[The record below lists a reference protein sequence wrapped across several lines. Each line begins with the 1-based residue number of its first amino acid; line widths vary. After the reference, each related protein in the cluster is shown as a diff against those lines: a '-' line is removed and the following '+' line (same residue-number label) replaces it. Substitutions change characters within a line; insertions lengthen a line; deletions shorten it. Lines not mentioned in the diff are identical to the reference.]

1 MSFYDDIRTNIK
13 ILVPILNNTS
23 SSSIVNRIISTVAS
37 VLNIVKLEI
46 SNSEQTVESSARSL
60 KVMGRQYYIDTA
72 LAFQYGASLTIV
84 DSQTYRYLRFATI
97 NPDQQII
104 KQLAISSTDNGL
116 IVMKVAKIDNDGY
129 ITPLLA
135 GELQSFSDYMNS
147 FLPLG
152 FQMQITSA
160 APAILNCTSLY
171 IRYSKEYSLSVIWQ
185 QIGEVLLSFQ
195 AALRGDD
202 PLYVN
207 DIESAIKSAPGI
219 RDAYFNNISVTDSS
233 EEEPITPVNG
243 QITIPA
249 GYFNFARELVEM
261 QSVNPGEPT
270 GKNDI
275 YISPV

>member
-1 MSFYDDIRTNIK
+1 
-13 ILVPILNNTS
+13 
-23 SSSIVNRIISTVAS
+23 
-37 VLNIVKLEI
+37 
-46 SNSEQTVESSARSL
+46 
-60 KVMGRQYYIDTA
+60 MGRQYYIDTA

-84 DSQTYRYLRFATI
+84 DPQTYRYGYATI

-160 APAILNCTSLY
+160 EPAVLNCTSLY
-171 IRYSKEYSLSVIWQ
+171 IRYSKEYSLSVITQ
-185 QIGEVLLSFQ
+185 QIKDVFLSFQ
-195 AALRGDD
+195 AYLRSDD

-207 DIESAIKSAPGI
+207 DIESAIKSAPGV

-233 EEEPITPVNG
+233 KEDPITPVNG

-261 QSVNPGEPT
+261 QSVNPVEPT

-275 YISPV
+275 YISAV

>member
-1 MSFYDDIRTNIK
+1 MSFFEDIRINLQK
-13 ILVPILNNTS
+13 IAPVLNNTS
-23 SSSIVNRIISTVAS
+23 ASSIVNRIISTVAS
-37 VLNIVKLEI
+37 VLNIIELEI
-46 SNSEQTVESSARSL
+46 SNSEHTVEHSARTL
-60 KVMGRQYYIDTA
+60 KIMGRQYYIDTA
-72 LAFQYGASLTIV
+72 LAFQYGSSLTIV
-84 DSQTYRYLRFATI
+84 DPQTYRYGYATI
-97 NPDQQII
+97 DPTQQII

-116 IVMKVAKIDNDGY
+116 IVLKVAKIDDEGY
-129 ITPLLA
+129 IARLTSD
-135 GELQSFSDYMNS
+135 ELQSFSDYMNS

-171 IRYSKEYSLSVIWQ
+171 IRYSKEYSLSVIRQ
-185 QIGEVLLSFQ
+185 QIGEALLSFQ

>member
-1 MSFYDDIRTNIK
+1 MSFFEDIRINLQK
-13 ILVPILNNTS
+13 IAPVLNNTS
-23 SSSIVNRIISTVAS
+23 ASSIVNRIISTVAS
-37 VLNIVKLEI
+37 VLNIIELEI
-46 SNSEQTVESSARSL
+46 SNSEHTVEHSARTL
-60 KVMGRQYYIDTA
+60 KIMGRQYYIDTA
-72 LAFQYGASLTIV
+72 VAFQYGSSLTIV
-84 DSQTYRYLRFATI
+84 DPQTYRYGYATI
-97 NPDQQII
+97 DPTQQII

-116 IVMKVAKIDNDGY
+116 IVLKVAKVDDEGY
-129 ITPLLA
+129 IARLTSD
-135 GELQSFSDYMNS
+135 ELQSFSDYMNS

-171 IRYSKEYSLSVIWQ
+171 IRYSKEYSLSVIRQ

>member
-1 MSFYDDIRTNIK
+1 MSFFEDIRINLQK
-13 ILVPILNNTS
+13 IAPVLNNTS
-23 SSSIVNRIISTVAS
+23 ASSIVNRIISTVAS
-37 VLNIVKLEI
+37 VLNIIELEI
-46 SNSEQTVESSARSL
+46 SNSEHTVEHSARTL
-60 KVMGRQYYIDTA
+60 KIMGRQYYIDTA
-72 LAFQYGASLTIV
+72 VAFQYGSSLTIV
-84 DSQTYRYLRFATI
+84 DPQTYRYGYATI
-97 NPDQQII
+97 DPTQQII

-116 IVMKVAKIDNDGY
+116 IVLKVAKVDDEGY
-129 ITPLLA
+129 IARLTSD
-135 GELQSFSDYMNS
+135 ELQSFSDYMNS

-160 APAILNCTSLY
+160 EPAVLNCTSLY
-171 IRYSKEYSLSVIWQ
+171 IRYSKEYSLSVITQ
-185 QIGEVLLSFQ
+185 QIKDVFLSFQ
-195 AALRGDD
+195 ADLRGDD

-207 DIESAIKSAPGI
+207 DIESAIKSAPGV

-233 EEEPITPVNG
+233 EEDPITPVNG

-261 QSVNPGEPT
+261 QSVNPVEPT

>member
-1 MSFYDDIRTNIK
+1 MSFFEDIRINLQK
-13 ILVPILNNTS
+13 IAPVLNNTS
-23 SSSIVNRIISTVAS
+23 ASSIVNRIISTVAS

-84 DSQTYRYLRFATI
+84 DSRTYRYGYATI

-116 IVMKVAKIDNDGY
+116 IVLKVAKIDNDGY

-135 GELQSFSDYMNS
+135 GELQSFSDYMNN

-152 FQMQITSA
+152 FQMHITSTE
-160 APAILNCTSLY
+160 PAVLNCTSLY
-171 IRYSKEYSLSVIWQ
+171 IRYSKEYSLSVITQ
-185 QIGEVLLSFQ
+185 QIKDVFLSFQ
-195 AALRGDD
+195 AYLRGDD

-207 DIESAIKSAPGI
+207 DIESAIKSAPGV

-233 EEEPITPVNG
+233 KEDPITPVNG

-261 QSVNPGEPT
+261 QSVNPVEPT

>member
-1 MSFYDDIRTNIK
+1 MSFFEDIRINLQK
-13 ILVPILNNTS
+13 IAPVLNNTS
-23 SSSIVNRIISTVAS
+23 ASSIVNRIISTVAS
-37 VLNIVKLEI
+37 VLNIIELEI
-46 SNSEQTVESSARSL
+46 SNSEHTVEHSARTL
-60 KVMGRQYYIDTA
+60 KIMGRQYYIDTA
-72 LAFQYGASLTIV
+72 VAFQYGSSLTIV
-84 DSQTYRYLRFATI
+84 DPQTYRYGYATI
-97 NPDQQII
+97 DPTQQII

-116 IVMKVAKIDNDGY
+116 IVLKVAKVDDEGY
-129 ITPLLA
+129 IARLTSD
-135 GELQSFSDYMNS
+135 ELQSFSDYMNS

-261 QSVNPGEPT
+261 QSVNPVEPT

-275 YISPV
+275 YISAV

>member
-1 MSFYDDIRTNIK
+1 MSFFEDIRINLQK
-13 ILVPILNNTS
+13 IAPVLNNTS
-23 SSSIVNRIISTVAS
+23 ASSIVNRIISTVAS
-37 VLNIVKLEI
+37 VLNIIRLEI

-84 DSQTYRYLRFATI
+84 DPQTYRYGYATI

-160 APAILNCTSLY
+160 EPAVLNCTSLY
-171 IRYSKEYSLSVIWQ
+171 IRYSKEYSLSVITQ
-185 QIGEVLLSFQ
+185 QIKDVFLSFQ
-195 AALRGDD
+195 AYLRGDD

-207 DIESAIKSAPGI
+207 DIESAIKSAPGV

-233 EEEPITPVNG
+233 KEDPITPVNG

-249 GYFNFARELVEM
+249 GYFNFAHELVEM
-261 QSVNPGEPT
+261 QSVNPVEPT

-275 YISPV
+275 YISAV

>member
-1 MSFYDDIRTNIK
+1 MSFFEDIRINLQK
-13 ILVPILNNTS
+13 IAPVLNNTS
-23 SSSIVNRIISTVAS
+23 ASSIVNRIISTVAS
-37 VLNIVKLEI
+37 VLNIIELEI
-46 SNSEQTVESSARSL
+46 SNSEHTVEHSARTL
-60 KVMGRQYYIDTA
+60 KIMGRQYYIDTA
-72 LAFQYGASLTIV
+72 LAFQYGSSLTIV
-84 DSQTYRYLRFATI
+84 DPQTYRYGYATI

-160 APAILNCTSLY
+160 APAILNCTSFY
-171 IRYSKEYSLSVIWQ
+171 IRYSKEYSLSVITQ
-185 QIGEVLLSFQ
+185 QIKDVFLSFQ
-195 AALRGDD
+195 AYLRGDD

-207 DIESAIKSAPGI
+207 DIESAIKSAPGV

-233 EEEPITPVNG
+233 KEDPITPVNG

-261 QSVNPGEPT
+261 QSVNPVEPT

-275 YISPV
+275 YISAV

>member
-1 MSFYDDIRTNIK
+1 MSFFEDIRINLQK
-13 ILVPILNNTS
+13 IAPVLNNTS
-23 SSSIVNRIISTVAS
+23 ASSIVNRIISTVAS

-84 DSQTYRYLRFATI
+84 DPQTYRYGYATI

-135 GELQSFSDYMNS
+135 GELQSFVDYMNS

-152 FQMQITSA
+152 FQLQITSA
-160 APAILNCTSLY
+160 EPAVLNCTSLY
-171 IRYSKEYSLSVIWQ
+171 IRYSKEYSLSVITQ
-185 QIGEVLLSFQ
+185 QIEDVFLSFQ
-195 AALRGDD
+195 AYLRGDD

-207 DIESAIKSAPGI
+207 DIESAIKSAPGV

-233 EEEPITPVNG
+233 KEDPITPVNG

-261 QSVNPGEPT
+261 QSVNPVEPT

-275 YISPV
+275 YISAV

>member
-1 MSFYDDIRTNIK
+1 MSFFEDIRINLQK
-13 ILVPILNNTS
+13 IAPVLNNTS
-23 SSSIVNRIISTVAS
+23 ASSIVNRIISTVAS
-37 VLNIVKLEI
+37 VLNIIELEI
-46 SNSEQTVESSARSL
+46 SNSEHTVEHSARTL
-60 KVMGRQYYIDTA
+60 KIMGRQYYIDTA
-72 LAFQYGASLTIV
+72 LAFQYGSSLTIV
-84 DSQTYRYLRFATI
+84 DPQTYRYGYATI
-97 NPDQQII
+97 DPTQQII

-116 IVMKVAKIDNDGY
+116 IVLKVAKIDDEGY
-129 ITPLLA
+129 IARLTSD
-135 GELQSFSDYMNS
+135 ELQSFLDYMNS

-171 IRYSKEYSLSVIWQ
+171 IRYSKEYSLSVIRQ

-207 DIESAIKSAPGI
+207 DIESAIKSAPGV

-233 EEEPITPVNG
+233 EEDPITPVNG

>member
-1 MSFYDDIRTNIK
+1 
-13 ILVPILNNTS
+13 
-23 SSSIVNRIISTVAS
+23 
-37 VLNIVKLEI
+37 
-46 SNSEQTVESSARSL
+46 
-60 KVMGRQYYIDTA
+60 MGRQYYIDTA

-84 DSQTYRYLRFATI
+84 DPQTYRYGYATI

-160 APAILNCTSLY
+160 EPAVLNCTSLY
-171 IRYSKEYSLSVIWQ
+171 IRYSKEYSLSVITQ
-185 QIGEVLLSFQ
+185 QIKDVFLSFQ
-195 AALRGDD
+195 AYLRGDD

-207 DIESAIKSAPGI
+207 DIESAIKSAPGV

-233 EEEPITPVNG
+233 EEDPITPVNG

-261 QSVNPGEPT
+261 QSVNPVEPT

-275 YISPV
+275 YISAV

>member
-13 ILVPILNNTS
+13 ILVPNLNNTS

-37 VLNIVKLEI
+37 VLNIIRLEI

-84 DSQTYRYLRFATI
+84 DSQTYRYGYATI

-160 APAILNCTSLY
+160 EPAVLNCTSLY
-171 IRYSKEYSLSVIWQ
+171 IRYSKEYSLSVITQ
-185 QIGEVLLSFQ
+185 QIKDVFLSFQ
-195 AALRGDD
+195 AYLRGDA
-202 PLYVN
+202 LYVN
-207 DIESAIKSAPGI
+207 DIESAIKSAPGV

-233 EEEPITPVNG
+233 EEDPITPVNG

-261 QSVNPGEPT
+261 QSVNPVEPT

-275 YISPV
+275 YISAV

>member
-1 MSFYDDIRTNIK
+1 MSFFEDIRINLQK
-13 ILVPILNNTS
+13 IAPVLNNTS
-23 SSSIVNRIISTVAS
+23 ASSIVNRIISTVAS

-46 SNSEQTVESSARSL
+46 SNSEQTVESSARFL

-84 DSQTYRYLRFATI
+84 DPQTYRYGYATI

-160 APAILNCTSLY
+160 EPAVLNCTSLY
-171 IRYSKEYSLSVIWQ
+171 IRYSKEYSLSVITQ
-185 QIGEVLLSFQ
+185 QIKDVFLSFQ
-195 AALRGDD
+195 AYLRGDD

-207 DIESAIKSAPGI
+207 DIESAIKSAPGV

-233 EEEPITPVNG
+233 KEDPITPVNG

-249 GYFNFARELVEM
+249 GYFNFARELMEM
-261 QSVNPGEPT
+261 QSVNPVEPT

>member
-1 MSFYDDIRTNIK
+1 MSFFEDIRINLQK
-13 ILVPILNNTS
+13 IAPVLNNTS
-23 SSSIVNRIISTVAS
+23 ASSIVNRIISTVAS
-37 VLNIVKLEI
+37 VLNIIELEI
-46 SNSEQTVESSARSL
+46 SNSEHTVEHSARTL
-60 KVMGRQYYIDTA
+60 KIMGRQYYIDTA
-72 LAFQYGASLTIV
+72 VAFQYGSSLTIV
-84 DSQTYRYLRFATI
+84 DPQTYRYGYATI
-97 NPDQQII
+97 DPTQQII
-104 KQLAISSTDNGL
+104 KQLAISYTDNGL
-116 IVMKVAKIDNDGY
+116 IVLKVAKVDDEGY
-129 ITPLLA
+129 IARLTSD
-135 GELQSFSDYMNS
+135 ELQSFSDYMNS

-171 IRYSKEYSLSVIWQ
+171 IRYSKEYSLSVIRQ

>member
-1 MSFYDDIRTNIK
+1 MSFFEDIRINLQK
-13 ILVPILNNTS
+13 IAPVLNNTS
-23 SSSIVNRIISTVAS
+23 ASSIVNRIISTVAS
-37 VLNIVKLEI
+37 VLNIIRLEI

-84 DSQTYRYLRFATI
+84 DPQTYRYGYATI
-97 NPDQQII
+97 NPDQQIV
-104 KQLAISSTDNGL
+104 KQLAISSTYNGL

-135 GELQSFSDYMNS
+135 GELQSFLDYMS
-147 FLPLG
+147 IFLPLG
-152 FQMQITSA
+152 FQMQITSVE
-160 APAILNCTSLY
+160 PAVLNCTSLY
-171 IRYSKEYSLSVIWQ
+171 IRYSKEYSLSVITQ
-185 QIGEVLLSFQ
+185 QIKDVFLSFQ
-195 AALRGDD
+195 AYLRGDD

-207 DIESAIKSAPGI
+207 DIESAIKSAPGV

-233 EEEPITPVNG
+233 KEDPITPVNG

-261 QSVNPGEPT
+261 QSVNPVEPT

-275 YISPV
+275 YISAV

>member
-1 MSFYDDIRTNIK
+1 MSFFEDIRINLQK
-13 ILVPILNNTS
+13 IAPVLNNTS
-23 SSSIVNRIISTVAS
+23 ASSIVNRIISTVAS
-37 VLNIVKLEI
+37 VLNIIRLEI

-84 DSQTYRYLRFATI
+84 DPQTYRYGYATI

-135 GELQSFSDYMNS
+135 DELQSFSDYMNS

-152 FQMQITSA
+152 FQMQITSTE
-160 APAILNCTSLY
+160 PAVLNCTSIY
-171 IRYSKEYSLSVIWQ
+171 IRYSKEYSLSVITQ
-185 QIGEVLLSFQ
+185 QIKDVFLSFQ
-195 AALRGDD
+195 AYLRGDY

-207 DIESAIKSAPGI
+207 DIESAIKSAPGV

-233 EEEPITPVNG
+233 KEDPITPVNG

-261 QSVNPGEPT
+261 QSVNPVEPT

-275 YISPV
+275 YISAV

>member
-1 MSFYDDIRTNIK
+1 MSFFEDIRINLQK
-13 ILVPILNNTS
+13 IAPVLNNTS
-23 SSSIVNRIISTVAS
+23 ASSIVNRIISTVAS
-37 VLNIVKLEI
+37 VLNIIELEI
-46 SNSEQTVESSARSL
+46 SNSEHTVESSARSL

-84 DSQTYRYLRFATI
+84 DPQTYRYGYATI

-104 KQLAISSTDNGL
+104 KQLAISPTDNGL

-135 GELQSFSDYMNS
+135 GELQSFLDYMNS

-160 APAILNCTSLY
+160 EPAVLNCTSLY
-171 IRYSKEYSLSVIWQ
+171 IRYSKEYSLSVITQ
-185 QIGEVLLSFQ
+185 QIKDVFLSFQ
-195 AALRGDD
+195 AYLRGDD

-207 DIESAIKSAPGI
+207 DIESAIKSAPGV

-233 EEEPITPVNG
+233 KEDPITPVNG

-261 QSVNPGEPT
+261 QSVNPVEPT

-275 YISPV
+275 YISAV

>member
-84 DSQTYRYLRFATI
+84 DSQTYRYGYATI

-116 IVMKVAKIDNDGY
+116 IVMKV
-129 ITPLLA
+129 L
-135 GELQSFSDYMNS
+135 
-147 FLPLG
+147 
-152 FQMQITSA
+152 
-160 APAILNCTSLY
+160 
-171 IRYSKEYSLSVIWQ
+171 
-185 QIGEVLLSFQ
+185 
-195 AALRGDD
+195 
-202 PLYVN
+202 
-207 DIESAIKSAPGI
+207 
-219 RDAYFNNISVTDSS
+219 
-233 EEEPITPVNG
+233 
-243 QITIPA
+243 
-249 GYFNFARELVEM
+249 
-261 QSVNPGEPT
+261 
-270 GKNDI
+270 
-275 YISPV
+275 

>member
-1 MSFYDDIRTNIK
+1 MSFFEDIRINLQK
-13 ILVPILNNTS
+13 IAPVLNNTS
-23 SSSIVNRIISTVAS
+23 ASSIVNRIISTVAS
-37 VLNIVKLEI
+37 VLNIIRLEI

-84 DSQTYRYLRFATI
+84 DPQTYRYGYATI

-104 KQLAISSTDNGL
+104 KQLAISSTDNGM

-135 GELQSFSDYMNS
+135 GELRSFSDYMNS

-160 APAILNCTSLY
+160 EPAVLNCTSLY
-171 IRYSKEYSLSVIWQ
+171 IRYSKEYSLSVITQ
-185 QIGEVLLSFQ
+185 QIKDVFLSFQ
-195 AALRGDD
+195 AYLRGDD

-207 DIESAIKSAPGI
+207 DIESAIKSAPGV

-233 EEEPITPVNG
+233 KEDPITPVNG

-261 QSVNPGEPT
+261 QSVNPAEPT

-275 YISPV
+275 YISAV

>member
-1 MSFYDDIRTNIK
+1 MSFFEDIRINLQK
-13 ILVPILNNTS
+13 IAPVLNNTS
-23 SSSIVNRIISTVAS
+23 ASSIVNRIISTVAS
-37 VLNIVKLEI
+37 VLNIIELEI
-46 SNSEQTVESSARSL
+46 SNSEHTVEHSARTL
-60 KVMGRQYYIDTA
+60 KIMGRQYYIDTA
-72 LAFQYGASLTIV
+72 LAFQYGSSLTIV
-84 DSQTYRYLRFATI
+84 DPQTYRYGYATI
-97 NPDQQII
+97 DPTQQII

-116 IVMKVAKIDNDGY
+116 IVLKVAKIDDEGY
-129 ITPLLA
+129 IARLTSD
-135 GELQSFSDYMNS
+135 ELQSFSDYMNS

-171 IRYSKEYSLSVIWQ
+171 IRYSKEYSLSVIRQ

>member
-1 MSFYDDIRTNIK
+1 MSFFEDIRINLQK
-13 ILVPILNNTS
+13 IAPVLNNTS
-23 SSSIVNRIISTVAS
+23 ASSIVNRIISTVAS
-37 VLNIVKLEI
+37 VLNIIELEI
-46 SNSEQTVESSARSL
+46 SNSEHTVEHSARTL
-60 KVMGRQYYIDTA
+60 KIMGRQYYIDTA
-72 LAFQYGASLTIV
+72 LAFQYGSSLTIV
-84 DSQTYRYLRFATI
+84 DSQTYRYGYATI

-160 APAILNCTSLY
+160 EPAVLNCTSLY
-171 IRYSKEYSLSVIWQ
+171 IRYSKEYSLSVITQ
-185 QIGEVLLSFQ
+185 QIKDVFLSFQ
-195 AALRGDD
+195 ADLRGDD

-207 DIESAIKSAPGI
+207 DIESAIKSAPGV

-261 QSVNPGEPT
+261 QSVNPVEPT

-275 YISPV
+275 YISAV

>member
-1 MSFYDDIRTNIK
+1 
-13 ILVPILNNTS
+13 
-23 SSSIVNRIISTVAS
+23 
-37 VLNIVKLEI
+37 
-46 SNSEQTVESSARSL
+46 
-60 KVMGRQYYIDTA
+60 MGRQYYIDTA

-84 DSQTYRYLRFATI
+84 DPQTYRYGYATI

-160 APAILNCTSLY
+160 EPAVLNCTSLY
-171 IRYSKEYSLSVIWQ
+171 IRYSKEYSLSVITQ
-185 QIGEVLLSFQ
+185 QIKDVFLSFQ
-195 AALRGDD
+195 AYLRGDD

-207 DIESAIKSAPGI
+207 DIESAIKSAPGV

-233 EEEPITPVNG
+233 KEDPITPVNG

>member
-1 MSFYDDIRTNIK
+1 MSFFEDIRINLQK
-13 ILVPILNNTS
+13 IAPVLNNTS
-23 SSSIVNRIISTVAS
+23 ASSIVNRIISTVAS
-37 VLNIVKLEI
+37 VLNIIRLEI

-84 DSQTYRYLRFATI
+84 DPQTYRYGYATI

-104 KQLAISSTDNGL
+104 KQLAILSTDNGL

-135 GELQSFSDYMNS
+135 GELQSFSDYMNN

-160 APAILNCTSLY
+160 EPAVLNCTSLY
-171 IRYSKEYSLSVIWQ
+171 IRYSKEYSLSVITQ
-185 QIGEVLLSFQ
+185 QIKDVFLSFQ
-195 AALRGDD
+195 AYLRGDD

-207 DIESAIKSAPGI
+207 DMESAIKSAPGV

-233 EEEPITPVNG
+233 KEDPITPVNG

-261 QSVNPGEPT
+261 QSVNPVEPT

-275 YISPV
+275 YISAV

>member
-1 MSFYDDIRTNIK
+1 MSFFEDIRINLQK
-13 ILVPILNNTS
+13 IAPVLNNTS
-23 SSSIVNRIISTVAS
+23 ASSIVNRIISTVAS
-37 VLNIVKLEI
+37 VLNIIRLEI

-84 DSQTYRYLRFATI
+84 DPQTYRYGYATI

-116 IVMKVAKIDNDGY
+116 IVLKVAKIDNDGY
-129 ITPLLA
+129 IAPLLA
-135 GELQSFSDYMNS
+135 GELQSFLDYMNS

-160 APAILNCTSLY
+160 EPAVLNCTSLY
-171 IRYSKEYSLSVIWQ
+171 IRYSKEYSLSVITQ
-185 QIGEVLLSFQ
+185 QIKDVFLSFQ
-195 AALRGDD
+195 AYLRGDD

-207 DIESAIKSAPGI
+207 DIESAIKSAPGV

-233 EEEPITPVNG
+233 KEDPITPVNG

-249 GYFNFARELVEM
+249 GYFNFARELVEV
-261 QSVNPGEPT
+261 QSVNPVEPT

-275 YISPV
+275 YISAV

>member
-1 MSFYDDIRTNIK
+1 M
-13 ILVPILNNTS
+13 
-23 SSSIVNRIISTVAS
+23 
-37 VLNIVKLEI
+37 EI

-84 DSQTYRYLRFATI
+84 DSQTYRYGYATI

-104 KQLAISSTDNGL
+104 KQLAFSSTDNGL

-160 APAILNCTSLY
+160 EPAVLNCTSLY
-171 IRYSKEYSLSVIWQ
+171 IRYSKEYSLSVITQ
-185 QIGEVLLSFQ
+185 QIKDVFLSFQ
-195 AALRGDD
+195 ADLRGDD

-207 DIESAIKSAPGI
+207 DIESAIKSAPGV

-233 EEEPITPVNG
+233 EEDPITPVNG

-261 QSVNPGEPT
+261 QSVNPVEPT

-275 YISPV
+275 YISAV

>member
-1 MSFYDDIRTNIK
+1 MSFFEDIRINLQK
-13 ILVPILNNTS
+13 IAPVLNNTS
-23 SSSIVNRIISTVAS
+23 ASSIVNRIISTVAS
-37 VLNIVKLEI
+37 VLNIIELEI
-46 SNSEQTVESSARSL
+46 SNSEHTVEHSARTL
-60 KVMGRQYYIDTA
+60 KIMGRQYYIDTA
-72 LAFQYGASLTIV
+72 VAFQYGSSLTIV
-84 DSQTYRYLRFATI
+84 DPQTYRYGYATI
-97 NPDQQII
+97 DPTQQII

-116 IVMKVAKIDNDGY
+116 IVMKAAKIDNDGY

-135 GELQSFSDYMNS
+135 VELQSFSDYMNS

-160 APAILNCTSLY
+160 EPAVLNCTSLY
-171 IRYSKEYSLSVIWQ
+171 IRYSKEYSLSVITQ
-185 QIGEVLLSFQ
+185 QIKDVFLSFQ
-195 AALRGDD
+195 ADLRGDD

-261 QSVNPGEPT
+261 QSVNPVEPT

-275 YISPV
+275 YISAV

>member
-1 MSFYDDIRTNIK
+1 MSFFEDIRINLQK
-13 ILVPILNNTS
+13 IAPVLNNTS
-23 SSSIVNRIISTVAS
+23 ASSIVNRIISTVAS
-37 VLNIVKLEI
+37 VLNIIELEI
-46 SNSEQTVESSARSL
+46 SNSEHTVEHSARTL
-60 KVMGRQYYIDTA
+60 KIMGRQYYIDTA
-72 LAFQYGASLTIV
+72 LAFQYGSSLTIV
-84 DSQTYRYLRFATI
+84 DPQTYRYGYATI
-97 NPDQQII
+97 DPTQQII

-116 IVMKVAKIDNDGY
+116 IVLKVAKIDDEGY
-129 ITPLLA
+129 IARLTSD
-135 GELQSFSDYMNS
+135 ELQSFSDYMNS

-171 IRYSKEYSLSVIWQ
+171 IRYSKEYSLSVIRQ

-261 QSVNPGEPT
+261 QSVNPVEPT

>member
-1 MSFYDDIRTNIK
+1 MSFFEDIRINLQK
-13 ILVPILNNTS
+13 IAPVLNNTS
-23 SSSIVNRIISTVAS
+23 ASSIVNRIISTVAS
-37 VLNIVKLEI
+37 VLNIIELEI
-46 SNSEQTVESSARSL
+46 SNSEHTVEHSARTL
-60 KVMGRQYYIDTA
+60 KIMGRQYYIDTA
-72 LAFQYGASLTIV
+72 VAFQYGSSLTIV
-84 DSQTYRYLRFATI
+84 DPQTYRYGYATI
-97 NPDQQII
+97 DPTQQII

-116 IVMKVAKIDNDGY
+116 IVLKVAKVDDEGY
-129 ITPLLA
+129 IARLTSD
-135 GELQSFSDYMNS
+135 ELQSFSDYMNS

-171 IRYSKEYSLSVIWQ
+171 IRYSKEYSLSVIRQ

-219 RDAYFNNISVTDSS
+219 RDAYFNNISVTVSS

>member
-1 MSFYDDIRTNIK
+1 MSFFEDIRINLQK
-13 ILVPILNNTS
+13 IAPVLNNTS
-23 SSSIVNRIISTVAS
+23 ASSIVNRIISTVAS

-84 DSQTYRYLRFATI
+84 DPQTYRYGYATI

-135 GELQSFSDYMNS
+135 GELQSFLDYMNS

-160 APAILNCTSLY
+160 EPAVLNCTSLY
-171 IRYSKEYSLSVIWQ
+171 IRYSKEYSLSVITQ
-185 QIGEVLLSFQ
+185 QIKDVFLSFQ
-195 AALRGDD
+195 AYLRGDD

-207 DIESAIKSAPGI
+207 DIESAIKSAPGV

-233 EEEPITPVNG
+233 KEDPITPVNG

-249 GYFNFARELVEM
+249 GYFNFARELVEV
-261 QSVNPGEPT
+261 QSVNPVEPT

-275 YISPV
+275 YISAV

>member
-1 MSFYDDIRTNIK
+1 MSFFEDIRINLQK
-13 ILVPILNNTS
+13 IAPVLNNTS
-23 SSSIVNRIISTVAS
+23 ASSIVNRIISTVAS
-37 VLNIVKLEI
+37 VLNIIELEI
-46 SNSEQTVESSARSL
+46 SNSEHTVEHSARTL
-60 KVMGRQYYIDTA
+60 KIMGRQYYIDTA
-72 LAFQYGASLTIV
+72 LAFQYGSSLTIV
-84 DSQTYRYLRFATI
+84 DPQTYRYGYATI
-97 NPDQQII
+97 DPTQQII

-116 IVMKVAKIDNDGY
+116 IVLKVAKIDDEGY
-129 ITPLLA
+129 IARLTSD
-135 GELQSFSDYMNS
+135 ELQSFSDYMNS

-171 IRYSKEYSLSVIWQ
+171 IRYSKEYSLSVIRQ

-219 RDAYFNNISVTDSS
+219 RYAYFNNISVTDSS

-261 QSVNPGEPT
+261 QSVNPVEPT

-275 YISPV
+275 YISAV

>member
-1 MSFYDDIRTNIK
+1 MSFFEDIRINLQK
-13 ILVPILNNTS
+13 IAPVLNNTS
-23 SSSIVNRIISTVAS
+23 ASSIVNRIISTVAS
-37 VLNIVKLEI
+37 VLNIIELEI
-46 SNSEQTVESSARSL
+46 SNSEHTVEHSARTL
-60 KVMGRQYYIDTA
+60 KIMGRQYYIDTA
-72 LAFQYGASLTIV
+72 LAFQYGSSLTIV
-84 DSQTYRYLRFATI
+84 DPQTYRYGYATI
-97 NPDQQII
+97 DPTQQII

-116 IVMKVAKIDNDGY
+116 IVLKVAKIDNDGY

-152 FQMQITSA
+152 FQIQITSA
-160 APAILNCTSLY
+160 APAVLNCTSLY
-171 IRYSKEYSLSVIWQ
+171 IRYSKEYSLSVITQ
-185 QIGEVLLSFQ
+185 QIKDVFLSFQ
-195 AALRGDD
+195 AYLRGDD

-207 DIESAIKSAPGI
+207 DIESAIKSAPGV

-233 EEEPITPVNG
+233 KEDPITPVNG

-261 QSVNPGEPT
+261 QSVNPVEPT

-275 YISPV
+275 YISAV

>member
-1 MSFYDDIRTNIK
+1 MSFFEDIRINLQK
-13 ILVPILNNTS
+13 IAPVLNNTS
-23 SSSIVNRIISTVAS
+23 ASSIVNRIISTVAS

-84 DSQTYRYLRFATI
+84 DSRTYRYGYATI

-116 IVMKVAKIDNDGY
+116 IVLKVAKIDNDGY

-135 GELQSFSDYMNS
+135 GELQSFSDYMNN

-152 FQMQITSA
+152 FQMHITSA
-160 APAILNCTSLY
+160 EPAVLNCTSLY
-171 IRYSKEYSLSVIWQ
+171 IRYSKEYSLSVITQ
-185 QIGEVLLSFQ
+185 QIKDVFLSFQ
-195 AALRGDD
+195 AYLRGDD

-207 DIESAIKSAPGI
+207 DIESAIKSAPGV

-233 EEEPITPVNG
+233 KEDPITPVNG

-261 QSVNPGEPT
+261 QSVNPVEPT

>member
-1 MSFYDDIRTNIK
+1 MSFFEDIRINLQK
-13 ILVPILNNTS
+13 IAPVLNNTS
-23 SSSIVNRIISTVAS
+23 ASSIVNRIISTVAS
-37 VLNIVKLEI
+37 VLNIIELEI
-46 SNSEQTVESSARSL
+46 SNSEHTVEHSARTL
-60 KVMGRQYYIDTA
+60 KIMGRQYYIDTA
-72 LAFQYGASLTIV
+72 LAFQYGSSLTIV
-84 DSQTYRYLRFATI
+84 DPQTYRYGYATI
-97 NPDQQII
+97 DPTQQII

-116 IVMKVAKIDNDGY
+116 IVLKVAKIDDEGY
-129 ITPLLA
+129 IARLTSD
-135 GELQSFSDYMNS
+135 ELQSFSDYMNS

-171 IRYSKEYSLSVIWQ
+171 IRYSKEYSLSVIRQ

-249 GYFNFARELVEM
+249 GYFNFDRELVEM

>member
-1 MSFYDDIRTNIK
+1 M
-13 ILVPILNNTS
+13 
-23 SSSIVNRIISTVAS
+23 
-37 VLNIVKLEI
+37 
-46 SNSEQTVESSARSL
+46 
-60 KVMGRQYYIDTA
+60 
-72 LAFQYGASLTIV
+72 
-84 DSQTYRYLRFATI
+84 
-97 NPDQQII
+97 
-104 KQLAISSTDNGL
+104 AISSTDNGL

-152 FQMQITSA
+152 FQMQIASA

-219 RDAYFNNISVTDSS
+219 RDAYFNNVSVTDSS
-233 EEEPITPVNG
+233 EEDPITPVNG

-261 QSVNPGEPT
+261 QSVNPVEPT

-275 YISPV
+275 YISAV

>member
-1 MSFYDDIRTNIK
+1 MSFFEDIRINLRK
-13 ILVPILNNTS
+13 IAPVLNNTS
-23 SSSIVNRIISTVAS
+23 ASSIVNRIISTVAS
-37 VLNIVKLEI
+37 VLNIIELEI
-46 SNSEQTVESSARSL
+46 SNSEHTVEHSARTL
-60 KVMGRQYYIDTA
+60 KIMGRQYYIHTA
-72 LAFQYGASLTIV
+72 LAFQYGSSLTIV
-84 DSQTYRYLRFATI
+84 DSQTYRYGYATI
-97 NPDQQII
+97 DPTQQII

-116 IVMKVAKIDNDGY
+116 IVLKVAKIDDEGY
-129 ITPLLA
+129 IARLTSD
-135 GELQSFSDYMNS
+135 ELQSFSDYMNS

-202 PLYVN
+202 PLYVT

-261 QSVNPGEPT
+261 QSVNPVEPT

-275 YISPV
+275 YIYAV